1 MDVSNAFLQGNLYEE
16 IYMQTPQ
23 GFHKQG
29 ELKVCRLM
37 KSLYGL
43 KHASKQWN
51 INLTD
56 ALVQS
61 GYKQSAFDH
70 SLFTKQQGKEM
81 VIILVS
87 NFESIHAKSET
98 IAHRGSIESGKVYQ
112 RRTKPGLLM
121 EAGAIDH
128 LSAYCNSDWPSC
140 LNTRRFVTGY
150 VVKLGNSLIS
160 WKSKK
165 QSTVSKSSAE
175 AEYRRMTAI
184 TQRLHG

>member
-1 MDVSNAFLQGNLYEE
+1 MTIISIATAKGWFLYQMDVSNAFLQGNLYEE

-81 VIILVS
+81 VIILVYVADLP
-87 NFESIHAKSET
+87 IT
-98 IAHRGSIESGKVYQ
+98 GS
-112 RRTKPGLLM
+112 
-121 EAGAIDH
+121 
-128 LSAYCNSDWPSC
+128 
-140 LNTRRFVTGY
+140 
-150 VVKLGNSLIS
+150 
-160 WKSKK
+160 
-165 QSTVSKSSAE
+165 
-175 AEYRRMTAI
+175 
-184 TQRLHG
+184 